1 LNWVRR
7 RQLPPNSVKAHAFAL
22 LCALAAVC
30 AQILLVWWGLRLAP
44 AVLLFPAIVLAG
56 LIGGAWAGA
65 TTLAVGVL
73 ATWFVLLPDAGPVVI
88 TPFAQLAGIVL
99 FSATALLLVG
109 FATIMRSVADDLTR
123 EKETASGAHDRLL
136 AALEASGAG
145 TWRWDI
151 QNDVVEWD
159 DALCRLYGIAPE
171 NAPRTAEAFMSL
183 VHPDDRKHA
192 GEAIQNCVGGIADA
206 EYEFRAIVPKGLLY
220 IYDRSKLVRDEQ
232 GRPAYMMGACLDV
245 TARRVAE
252 EESRRVATWLNMAM
266 EVTQIGTWEVD
277 PKTHMVTGSDT
288 MNSLFGLPADGRSRP
303 FQAYLERIHPDD
315 APRVVEAVERR
326 SIVVEPISVEYRV
339 LRDGEER
346 WLASRGALVRSTGR
360 IVGSLIDITDRKRI
374 EQEREAALRQ
384 RELLLKE
391 LNHRVKNNLQMV
403 SSLLSLQASRMS
415 DAATKEQFRKAM
427 DRVHAVGDI
436 HARLY
441 QGDHLGQIEFDEYLR
456 DLCARLRDSMLDNK
470 SIAIDVDAEPVM
482 LDLDRAI
489 PLGLIVN
496 ELVTNSIKHAF
507 PNGAGGRISVQ
518 LRHDRDDDALCL
530 SIGDSGCGF
539 TDKNGDDRSGLGMR
553 LVDGLMLQIG
563 GTIERAEGPGA
574 RYEIRVPGSG
584 AARAA
589 ADPTVQPRA
598 AE

>member
-1 LNWVRR
+1 VRQ
-7 RQLPPNSVKAHAFAL
+7 RQLPLNSVQAHIFSSLCVVIATGAQLAFG
-22 LCALAAVC
+22 
-30 AQILLVWWGLRLAP
+30 WSGLRIAP
-44 AVLLFPAIVLAG
+44 FALLFPAIVLG
-56 LIGGAWAGA
+56 SLIGGLGAGVTALVLAVAAAWFLLLPAAGA
-65 TTLAVGVL
+65 
-73 ATWFVLLPDAGPVVI
+73 VVI
-88 TPFAQLAGIVL
+88 TPLAQLTSVIL
-99 FSATALLLVG
+99 FSTTALLLIG
-109 FATIMRSVADDLTR
+109 FAAIMRGVAEDLTK
-123 EKETASGAHDRLL
+123 EKETASSAHDRLL

-151 QNDVVEWD
+151 QNDIVEWD
-159 DALCRLYGIAPE
+159 DALCRVYGITPE
-171 NAPRTAEAFMSL
+171 NAPRTAEAFISI
-183 VHPDDRKHA
+183 VHPDDRERA
-192 GEAIQNCVGGIADA
+192 GAAIRQCVAGIADA

-220 IYDRSKLVRDEQ
+220 IYDRSKLVRDAE

-245 TARRVAE
+245 TARHLAE

-277 PKTHMVTGSDT
+277 PRTRMVTGSDT
-288 MNSLFGLPADGRSRP
+288 MNNLFGLPADGRSRP
-303 FQAYLERIHPDD
+303 FQEYLDRIHPNDV
-315 APRVVEAVERR
+315 ARVVEAIERR
-326 SIVVEPISVEYRV
+326 SIDAEPLSVEYRV

-346 WLASRGALVRSTGR
+346 WLASRGAFVRGTGR

-374 EQEREAALRQ
+374 EQEREAALHQ

-415 DAATKEQFRKAM
+415 DTAAKEQFRKAM
-427 DRVHAVGDI
+427 DRVQAVGDI

-441 QGDHLGQIEFDEYLR
+441 QGDHLGQIEFDEYLK
-456 DLCARLRDSMLDNK
+456 DLCARLRESMLDNK
-470 SIAIDVDAEPVM
+470 SISIEVDAEPVT

-507 PNGAGGRISVQ
+507 PNGGIGRVSVQ
-518 LRHDRDDDALCL
+518 LRREHGGEVLRL
-530 SIGDSGCGF
+530 SITDNGRGF
-539 TDKNGDDRSGLGMR
+539 VQKNGDARPGLGMR

-563 GTIERAEGPGA
+563 GTIERPEGAGA
-574 RYEIRVPGSG
+574 RYEIRVPTAA
-584 AARAA
+584 AARAP
-589 ADPTVQPRA
+589 ADVDAPPRA